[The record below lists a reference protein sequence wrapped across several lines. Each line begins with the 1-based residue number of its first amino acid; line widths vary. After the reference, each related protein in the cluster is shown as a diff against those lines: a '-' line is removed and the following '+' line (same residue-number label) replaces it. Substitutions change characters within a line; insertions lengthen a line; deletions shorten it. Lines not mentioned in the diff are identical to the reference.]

1 MNASVPALP
10 GIWLTG
16 WRARPDIMLFR
27 IVLPLV
33 FIFLWSSAFLAAKV
47 GVQYSTPFAM
57 LLLRFVLV
65 SLVFAAMLGFAR
77 GWRLA
82 GSPRPV
88 LSVIGLTA
96 VVGITLHSFYL
107 GSVFFA
113 ISLGLSAGISA
124 LIVSLQPLMASGLAI
139 LLFGERLRPAQMAG
153 MAAGLAGVVL
163 VLLPKMGGEMPPLGL
178 ASVTFGLCAVTA
190 GTLLQKHIGG
200 RIDLL
205 AGNLV
210 QAVAAS
216 AALALICLTIEVP
229 RISWELPF
237 MLALAWQVVMVSAGA
252 YVILMVLIRRGTM
265 AAVSSLLFLVP
276 PVTAILAAVGFDE
289 PLTVIGVIGFCLT
302 SAGVYMVTANATSR
316 EG

>member
-1 MNASVPALP
+1 MNGLAPASP

-16 WRARPDIMLFR
+16 WRARPDTMLFR
-27 IVLPLV
+27 IVLPLI

-65 SLVFAAMLGFAR
+65 SLVFAVMLGFAR

-82 GSPRPV
+82 GTPRPS
-88 LSVIGLTA
+88 LSVVGLTA
-96 VVGITLHSFYL
+96 LVGITLHSLYL
-107 GSVFFA
+107 GSVFLA
-113 ISLGLSAGISA
+113 LSLGLSAGISA

-153 MAAGLAGVVL
+153 MVAGLGGVFL
-163 VLLPKMGGEMPPLGL
+163 VLLPKMGGGMPPLGL
-178 ASVTFGLCAVTA
+178 ASVTCGLCAVTA

-205 AGNLV
+205 TGNLV

-216 AALALICLTIEVP
+216 AALALICLTVEVP
-229 RISWELPF
+229 QISWELPF
-237 MLALAWQVVMVSAGA
+237 VLALAWQVVMVSAGA
-252 YVILMVLIRRGTM
+252 YVILMVLIQRDTM

-302 SAGVYMVTANATSR
+302 SAGVYMVTANAASR